1 MNHIDCRSQS
11 SFEGVTMAKF
21 KTMQEQLLFFVL
33 LRPPSS
39 MITSVLFCMCH
50 LTKTLFNIPRLVVSG
65 GEDNLS
71 DLLASTEVLRI
82 TFSLLPIPASN
93 ITIHI
98 LIVVLIEL
106 TIIKLLVRF

>member
-1 MNHIDCRSQS
+1 
-11 SFEGVTMAKF
+11 MAKF

-106 TIIKLLVRF
+106 TIIEMLMRF